1 MWSKIVLITKHVAVI
16 TKAWSLQ
23 CLMIDGVKISTMK
36 NVVVVIRN
44 VVVTNLLSTT
54 TCCSYIEKL
63 TTGNIMWSLIVLTM
77 ELLMT
82 MDDHN
87 FVVVNNY

>member
-1 MWSKIVLITKHVAVI
+1 
-16 TKAWSLQ
+16 
-23 CLMIDGVKISTMK
+23 MIDGVKILAMK

-44 VVVTNLLSTT
+44 VVVTNLVSTT
-54 TCCSYIEKL
+54 TYCSVVEKL
-63 TTGNIMWSLIVLTM
+63 TAGNIMWSLIVLTM
-77 ELLMT
+77 ELLTT